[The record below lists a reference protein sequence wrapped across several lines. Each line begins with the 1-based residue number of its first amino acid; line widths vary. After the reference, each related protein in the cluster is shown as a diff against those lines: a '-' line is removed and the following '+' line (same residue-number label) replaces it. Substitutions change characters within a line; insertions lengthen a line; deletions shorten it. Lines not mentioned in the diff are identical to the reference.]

1 MRELSLHILDALEN
15 SLEAGATAIE
25 LTIEEDMRA
34 DRLTIAV
41 RDNGRGMSKAQLD
54 RVFDP
59 FFTTRT
65 TRHVGLGVPLFKAAA
80 QRCNGDLTVTSQ
92 PGEGTT
98 LQAIFQHSHI
108 DRAPLGDI
116 QGTLLAV
123 ILAAA
128 SDVPPHPVIPSEARN
143 LTPSEARNLTPSEA
157 RNLTRNIHY
166 LHRVDGQEFEFST
179 ADMRAELGEIP
190 LTLPPVRKWLQKFI
204 AEGEEKLSLL
214 PAPVSGAS
222 LGEENLRRKSQ

>member
-25 LTIEEDMRA
+25 LVIEEDTSA
-34 DRLTIAV
+34 DRLTITV
-41 RDNGRGMSKAQLD
+41 RDNGRGMSEAQVD
-54 RVFDP
+54 RIFDP

-80 QRCNGDLTVTSQ
+80 ERCNGDLTVTSQ

-98 LQAIFQHSHI
+98 LQATFQHSHI

-128 SDVPPHPVIPSEARN
+128 SGVPPHPVIPSEARN
-143 LTPSEARNLTPSEA
+143 LI
-157 RNLTRNIHY
+157 RNIHY

-179 ADMRAELGEIP
+179 ADVRAELGEIP
-190 LTLPPVRKWLQKFI
+190 LTLPPVRKWLQEFI